1 MQGVVNSVWVYTDSV
16 AIKRILC
23 ENLVNSDE
31 AKRKYE
37 DSKMEINVMSNLS
50 YHINLVKLVQ
60 SEIIAHSQEKV
71 SIFIAMEYLKGISLF
86 ESFNS
91 NAVTEWAGCRRVEI
105 LICIHSALLHIHSHG
120 FVHMDICPNNIMIEL
135 DTGRVV
141 IIDFGFSKFSDVN
154 QRETVANLH
163 QSSKRGGLGTLG
175 YVAPENGTSP
185 TWLVY
190 VYIFSFLFT
199 ISCSASCFDIF

>member
-1 MQGVVNSVWVYTDSV
+1 MDVDVAINFHTVPFETLRHVGRGKFGLVFSYTNSV
-16 AIKRILC
+16 AIKRIVC
-23 ENLVNSDE
+23 ENLFNSDE

-37 DSKMEINVMSNLS
+37 DSKMEIQVMSNLS
-50 YHINLVKLVQ
+50 YHVNIVKLVQ
-60 SEIIAHSQEKV
+60 SEIIAHSLENV

-86 ESFNS
+86 ESFQS
-91 NAVTEWAGCRRVEI
+91 NAVKEWAGCRRVEI
-105 LICIHSALLHIHSHG
+105 LLSIHSALLHIHSHG
-120 FVHMDICPNNIMIEL
+120 YVHMDICPNNIMIEL

-154 QRETVANLH
+154 AREPVTNH

-185 TWLVY
+185 TW
-190 VYIFSFLFT
+190 
-199 ISCSASCFDIF
+199 